1 MTPRRDTPVINYVP
15 PLENWVPVESV
26 SDRQIPVDSPSGILP
41 RTRQTSEAP
50 PISPTAAIYASLET
64 AFNFLNDR
72 LFEPFGHRLPPCLI
86 TLPRRGRLL
95 GYFTHEQYITRDGRE
110 FADEI
115 GLDSRQFHTT
125 PIKDVLSTLVH
136 EMVHC
141 EQQRFGKPSVR
152 HHNREFSKW
161 MGRVG
166 LITSDTGAPG
176 GRSIGR
182 NMSEYTEPGGLF
194 DRTCDELLASGW
206 VLDWAAV
213 EAPKQSKRSASRV
226 AYHCEQ
232 CSAVLWGV
240 ASLRATGIRPSCDRC
255 R

>member
-1 MTPRRDTPVINYVP
+1 
-15 PLENWVPVESV
+15 
-26 SDRQIPVDSPSGILP
+26 
-41 RTRQTSEAP
+41 
-50 PISPTAAIYASLET
+50 
-64 AFNFLNDR
+64 
-72 LFEPFGHRLPPCLI
+72 
-86 TLPRRGRLL
+86 
-95 GYFTHEQYITRDGRE
+95 
-110 FADEI
+110 
-115 GLDSRQFHTT
+115 
-125 PIKDVLSTLVH
+125 VLSTIAH

-152 HHNREFSKW
+152 YHNKEFSAW
-161 MGRVG
+161 MRRIG

-206 VLDWAAV
+206 VLDWSAI
-213 EAPKQSKRSASRV
+213 EAERSPKRSACRV

-232 CSAVLWGV
+232 CGAVLWGV